1 MAGMSFKGID
11 FVMAGITDDQGVLI
25 ADPAKGG
32 LGEKGIALWDGDGDG
47 ATTANITALEEAGQ
61 QQYANNKVKRINH
74 GVPTPQVALTMLDIP
89 YEDASTMVGYES
101 VNGGRVLSNQKPHVA
116 LVIASHDFDGNWFFD
131 AFANGEV
138 IIPTRNHGTS
148 NKNETDSNAT
158 FTYQSMAPIPNDV
171 FINKDGSQQA
181 YKAFNTGDT
190 GWVSYEAMLKEVFGG
205 YTGEN
210 PMAHY
215 VQATGTG
222 SFTNTNQ
229 SNVTKPASVTTGGAS
244 KTV

>member
-11 FVMAGITDDQGVLI
+11 FVMAGITDDKGVLI
-25 ADPAKGG
+25 TDPNNGG

-61 QQYANNKVKRINH
+61 QGYGNNKVKRINH

-89 YEDASTMVGYES
+89 YEDASKMVGYQAN
-101 VNGGRVLSNQKPHVA
+101 NGGRVLSNQKPHVA

-148 NKNETDSNAT
+148 NKNETDSNAA
-158 FTYQSMAPIPNDV
+158 FTYQSMAPIPNNV
-171 FINKDGSQQA
+171 FVNSDGSQQA
-181 YKAFNTGDT
+181 YKAYNTGDSSWEDYAT
-190 GWVSYEAMLKEVFGG
+190 MLSEVFGG
-205 YTGEN
+205 YTGDN
-210 PMAHY
+210 PMASY
-215 VQATGTG
+215 VQTSGTSSSG
-222 SFTNTNQ
+222 NTNQ
-229 SNVTKPASVTTGGAS
+229 SSVSGSTTPASSATG
-244 KTV
+244 K

>member
-11 FVMAGITDDQGVLI
+11 FVMAGITDDKGILI
-25 ADPAKGG
+25 TDPKNGG

-89 YEDASTMVGYES
+89 YEDASKMVGYES
-101 VNGGRVLSNQKPHVA
+101 TNGGRVLSNKKPHVA
-116 LVIASHDFDGNWFFD
+116 LLIASHDFDGNWFFD
-131 AFANGEV
+131 TFANGEV

-158 FTYQSMAPIPNDV
+158 FTYQSMAPIPNNV
-171 FINKDGSQQA
+171 FVNKDGSQQA
-181 YKAFNTGDT
+181 YKAYNTGDSAWT
-190 GWVSYEAMLKEVFGG
+190 SYEAMLKEVFGG
-205 YTGEN
+205 YTGDN
-210 PMAHY
+210 PMASY
-215 VQATGTG
+215 VQASGTS

-229 SNVTKPASVTTGGAS
+229 SAVNKPATPTSGAAG
-244 KTV
+244 K